1 MNTVEED
8 WAAKNKRLES
18 FQSDSCLDIYELD
31 SKVLTM
37 QDFMKSLEMSAHRMA
52 TMVDDVG

>member
-8 WAAKNKRLES
+8 WVAKNKRLES